1 MHRSPAQTGPGV
13 IVEMQV
19 IKKRKK
25 YSAGSGD
32 TASMIKGGGYFGA
45 RTRQVR
51 LQHTIDQFA
60 LTSAAAEAGQ
70 VKI

>member
-45 RTRQVR
+45 RTRQPPTV
-51 LQHTIDQFA
+51 QIIKIKINV
-60 LTSAAAEAGQ
+60 GQ
-70 VKI
+70 GGCVP